1 MVRWFYSDPRRL
13 KDVESVV
20 LEANVIQY
28 VIGLGTVTD
37 KAVSF
42 EELGKLN

>member
-20 LEANVIQY
+20 LEANVIHY
-28 VIGLGTVTD
+28 VSGLGTITD

-42 EELGKLN
+42 EELSKLN